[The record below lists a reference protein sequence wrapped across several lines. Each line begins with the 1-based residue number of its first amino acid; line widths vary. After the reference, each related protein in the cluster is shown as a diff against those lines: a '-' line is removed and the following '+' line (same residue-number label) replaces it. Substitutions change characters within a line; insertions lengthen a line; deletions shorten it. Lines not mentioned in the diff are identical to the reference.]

1 MINIGLGTI
10 EKTEEEIGSALGQL
24 KTSYWE
30 AQGANIANSWDYNPV
45 ASLLRLEEKNKAY
58 ESSNVYL
65 NKDELNKEYAGLGL
79 YFEQDTREGVVDYLV
94 QRKQIERTR
103 QSVLA
108 RGPKKTYGTFFL
120 ASLATNFVDPINI
133 GASFIPIIG
142 QARFV
147 NMVAKSGKNVARLK
161 KGFVEGLVGNAA
173 VEPIVY
179 GVARSEQSD
188 YDQWDAF
195 TNIAAGG
202 VLGSSFHVG
211 IGKLGDFIAEKS
223 GKPNIYQ
230 RLAAI
235 SPENQQDLLRYSIG
249 KIVKGEK
256 VDTGDLIVNK
266 TKIGDPEL
274 NKIDDQ
280 IKEFKTL
287 YQNSLDKNDVKSAKV
302 YLQNLRNLQ
311 KTERELVEVKK
322 QKNDQA
328 IEQRKSNIE
337 TKDEQGIVPE
347 NTIQYKDKN
356 RSELEIEAENMNQR
370 KQFLLKQLDIIDE
383 DTLPDQIKEDNLKIN
398 QSDNLLK
405 NKNKVK
411 ESLQA
416 GINCTRR
423 SL

>member
-1 MINIGLGTI
+1 MI
-10 EKTEEEIGSALGQL
+10 
-24 KTSYWE
+24 
-30 AQGANIANSWDYNPV
+30 
-45 ASLLRLEEKNKAY
+45 
-58 ESSNVYL
+58 
-65 NKDELNKEYAGLGL
+65 
-79 YFEQDTREGVVDYLV
+79 
-94 QRKQIERTR
+94 
-103 QSVLA
+103 
-108 RGPKKTYGTFFL
+108 
-120 ASLATNFVDPINI
+120 
-133 GASFIPIIG
+133 
-142 QARFV
+142 
-147 NMVAKSGKNVARLK
+147 
-161 KGFVEGLVGNAA
+161 
-173 VEPIVY
+173 
-179 GVARSEQSD
+179 
-188 YDQWDAF
+188 
-195 TNIAAGG
+195 
-202 VLGSSFHVG
+202 
-211 IGKLGDFIAEKS
+211 
-223 GKPNIYQ
+223 
-230 RLAAI
+230 
-235 SPENQQDLLRYSIG
+235 
-249 KIVKGEK
+249 KGEK

-266 TKIGDPEL
+266 TKIGDPEI

-356 RSELEIEAENMNQR
+356 RSELEIEAENMNER

-411 ESLQA
+411 ESLQS